1 MPKVEIE
8 EAELANLRESASQ
21 KRRYDDIMQ
30 LIDKNPSARAK
41 LQAAVAEGA
50 PEHAGPYHKLRE
62 EFTEG
67 IASIGK
73 KMDEFMEAQ
82 AKAVETRKEED
93 ARNALERR
101 WIDGRVKAREQGYT
115 AEGLTALEEFMEKN
129 GIADHELAIPAFERI
144 NPPPEPVVTG
154 GAGWNWFDRA
164 AEAEED
170 AAYKALME
178 GRDDEFLAR
187 TIPAALKE
195 GRGG

>member
-21 KRRYDDIMQ
+21 KRRYDDIMS

-73 KMDEFMEAQ
+73 KMDEFMAAQ
-82 AKAVETRKEED
+82 AQAAETRKEED

-101 WIDGRVKAREQGYT
+101 WLDGRTKARDQGYT
-115 AEGLTALEEFMEKN
+115 PEGLTQLEDFMEKN
-129 GIADHELAIPAFERI
+129 GIADHLLAIPAFERV
-144 NPPPEPVVTG
+144 NPPPEPIVTG
-154 GAGWNWFDRA
+154 GSRWNFFDRN
-164 AEAEED
+164 AEAEQD
-170 AAYKALME
+170 AAYKALMN
-178 GRDDEFLAR
+178 GNDDEFLAHA
-187 TIPAALKE
+187 IPAALKE
-195 GRGG
+195 VRGG